1 MITIAEFFSDRN
13 AQNLRRIK
21 QRKGL
26 CFIQESGGD
35 VDDQGDNWITPYT
48 FQVFRSQVCVA
59 ATIFWR
65 KNAQIDWHKT
75 AINDVT
81 NFFKQRKHALCE
93 KYYGAVFALIE
104 NFLTGN
110 WAA

>member
-1 MITIAEFFSDRN
+1 MESKESDFIKIMTTILDE
-13 AQNLRRIK
+13 
-21 QRKGL
+21 
-26 CFIQESGGD
+26 
-35 VDDQGDNWITPYT
+35 
-48 FQVFRSQVCVA
+48 RSQRIMLGAYANCLGHGGVTALIVA

>member
-1 MITIAEFFSDRN
+1 MMKMNRIIPKIGAAVVTITVFLFAV
-13 AQNLRRIK
+13 
-21 QRKGL
+21 
-26 CFIQESGGD
+26 FI
-35 VDDQGDNWITPYT
+35 
-48 FQVFRSQVCVA
+48 VA